1 MYKDKEY
8 FVSILSDLTDLEKSN
23 LMDALGE
30 TDIKISGYY
39 SQEELEVAKEDADVE
54 GFDNAIKEM
63 RRALDGL

>member
-23 LMDALGE
+23 LMDALWE
-30 TDIKISGYY
+30 TDIKLSGYY

>member
-39 SQEELEVAKEDADVE
+39 SQEELEVAKEDAEVE